1 MKAVIYARYSSD
13 NQREESIEGQMRDC
27 MQYAEYND
35 MQVVGSYIDRA
46 LSAKTDNRPNFQK
59 MIKDSA
65 KRLFDVIIV
74 WKLDRFA
81 RNRFDSAYYKNV
93 LKKNGVRVVS
103 AKESISEG
111 AEGIILESVLEG
123 YAEYYSVEL
132 AEKVT
137 RGMTD
142 NALKAMSNGGITPL
156 GYYLD
161 DEQRL
166 QIDESK
172 APFVREIFQRYA
184 DGEMIK
190 TIIADMNARGVGMTV
205 RMKKKPGKKPYTKP
219 LGYNNV
225 RRMLSN
231 RKYIGEYRLKDIVIE
246 GAIPAIIDKD
256 LFEKV
261 QKRIEVNTR
270 APALH
275 KAEDEYLLTTH
286 LFCGKCKAM
295 MIGDS
300 GTGKK
305 GTVYHYYK
313 CANAKKTHSCDKKTV
328 NKDFIEN
335 AVIKAV
341 MEKIMDDELMEQ
353 LSYKLYDLQMQ
364 ESFLLP
370 ALQAQLADVESGIEN
385 MLNAIQQGIVL
396 DSTKKRLSD
405 LENRKKEL
413 EIEIVQE
420 QIKRPTLTRE
430 QILFGLTRFR
440 KLDLSTQ
447 RGKQTLIDSFVNS
460 IFLFDDYA
468 IITCNYKDGEERITF
483 EDIQNFKLGAYIEN
497 KPEQRCSDL
506 LADGDLIGNRTRVY
520 AVRGRRLNRL
530 TIRPCLNCLC
540 SISYFSFQ
548 GNCFYPSKRNFFYF
562 SEKIFFSHPHVFF
575 DKKRLKA
582 LVLRRLLNKQNNKS
596 ACAAF
601 RIKANPLSAGGCGI

>member
-13 NQREESIEGQMRDC
+13 NQREESIEGQIRDC

-35 MQVVGSYIDRA
+35 IQVVGSYIDRA
-46 LSAKTDNRPNFQK
+46 MSAKTDNRPNFQQ

-81 RNRFDSAYYKNV
+81 RNRFDSAYYKNI
-93 LKKNGVRVVS
+93 LKKNGVRVIS

-132 AEKVT
+132 AEKVN

-161 DEQRL
+161 DEQHL
-166 QIDESK
+166 QIDERK

-190 TIIADMNARGVGMTV
+190 AIIDDMNARGVGITV
-205 RMKKKPGKKPYTKP
+205 RMKKKAGKKAYEKP

-231 RKYIGEYRLKDIVIE
+231 RKYIGEYRFKDIVIE
-246 GAIPAIIDKD
+246 DAIPAIIDKD

-261 QKRIEVNTR
+261 QKRIAVNTR
-270 APALH
+270 APAIH

-300 GTGKK
+300 GKGKK

-313 CANAKKTHSCDKKTV
+313 CVNTKKRHTCDKKAIG
-328 NKDFIEN
+328 KEKIEN

-341 MEKIMDDELMEQ
+341 MDKIMDDKLMEQ

-364 ESFLLP
+364 GSSILP
-370 ALQAQLADVESGIEN
+370 ALQAQLSDVESGIDN

-396 DSTKKRLSD
+396 ESTKKRLSD

-413 EIEIVQE
+413 EIEIAQE
-420 QIKRPTLTRE
+420 QIKHPLLTRE
-430 QILFGLTRFR
+430 QIEFGLTRFR

-447 RGKQTLIDSFVNS
+447 KGRRALIDGFVNT
-460 IFLFDDYA
+460 IYLFDDYA
-468 IITCNYKDGEERITF
+468 IITCNYKEGEEKITF
-483 EDIQNFKLGAYIEN
+483 EDIEDSELGDYIKN
-497 KPEQRCSDL
+497 KPEQECSDL
-506 LADGDLIGNRTRVY
+506 FAFGDPDGNRTHDTTVK
-520 AVRGRRLNRL
+520 GW
-530 TIRPCLNCLC
+530 CLN
-540 SISYFSFQ
+540 
-548 GNCFYPSKRNFFYF
+548 
-562 SEKIFFSHPHVFF
+562 
-575 DKKRLKA
+575 
-582 LVLRRLLNKQNNKS
+582 LLTTGP
-596 ACAAF
+596 
-601 RIKANPLSAGGCGI
+601 RI

>member
-13 NQREESIEGQMRDC
+13 NQREESIEGQLRDC

-35 MQVVGSYIDRA
+35 IQVVGTYIDRA
-46 LSAKTDNRPNFQK
+46 MSAKTDNRPNFQQ

-81 RNRFDSAYYKNV
+81 RNRFDSAYYKNI
-93 LKKNGVRVVS
+93 LKKNGVRVIS

-132 AEKVT
+132 AEKVN

-161 DEQRL
+161 DEQHL
-166 QIDESK
+166 QIDERK

-190 TIIADMNARGVGMTV
+190 AIIDDMNARGVGITV
-205 RMKKKPGKKPYTKP
+205 RMKKKAGKKAYEKP

-231 RKYIGEYRLKDIVIE
+231 RKYIGEYRFKDIVIE
-246 GAIPAIIDKD
+246 DAIPAIIDKD

-261 QKRIEVNTR
+261 QKRIAVNTR
-270 APALH
+270 APAIH

-295 MIGDS
+295 MIGDN
-300 GTGKK
+300 GKGKK

-313 CANAKKTHSCDKKTV
+313 CVNTKKRHTCDKKAIG
-328 NKDFIEN
+328 KEKIEN
-335 AVIKAV
+335 AVIRAV
-341 MEKIMDDELMEQ
+341 MDKIMDDKLMEQ

-364 ESFLLP
+364 GSSILP
-370 ALQAQLADVESGIEN
+370 ALQAQLSDVESGIDN

-396 DSTKKRLSD
+396 ESTKKRLSD

-413 EIEIVQE
+413 EIEIAQE
-420 QIKRPTLTRE
+420 QIKHPLLTRE
-430 QILFGLTRFR
+430 QIEFGLTRFR

-447 RGKQTLIDSFVNS
+447 KGRRALIDGFVNT
-460 IFLFDDYA
+460 IYLFDDYA
-468 IITCNYKDGEERITF
+468 IITCNYKEGEEKITF
-483 EDIQNFKLGAYIEN
+483 EDIEDSELGDYIKN
-497 KPEQRCSDL
+497 KPEQECSDL
-506 LADGDLIGNRTRVY
+506 FAFGDPIGTRTRVT
-520 AVRGRRLNRL
+520 AVKGRCLNRL
-530 TIRPCLNCLC
+530 TMGPIH
-540 SISYFSFQ
+540 FSATHF
-548 GNCFYPSKRNFFYF
+548 
-562 SEKIFFSHPHVFF
+562 I
-575 DKKRLKA
+575 A
-582 LVLRRLLNKQNNKS
+582 LE
-596 ACAAF
+596 
-601 RIKANPLSAGGCGI
+601 

>member
-13 NQREESIEGQMRDC
+13 NQREESIEGQLRDC

-35 MQVVGSYIDRA
+35 IQVVGSYIDRA
-46 LSAKTDNRPNFQK
+46 MSAKTDNRPNFQQ

-65 KRLFDVIIV
+65 KRLFDIIIV

-81 RNRFDSAYYKNV
+81 RNRFDSAYYKNI
-93 LKKNGVRVVS
+93 LKKNGVRVIS

-132 AEKVT
+132 AEKVN

-161 DEQRL
+161 DEQHL
-166 QIDESK
+166 QIDERK

-190 TIIADMNARGVGMTV
+190 TIIDDMNDRGVGITV
-205 RMKKKPGKKPYTKP
+205 RMKKKAGKKAYDKP

-231 RKYIGEYRLKDIVIE
+231 RKYIGEYRFKDIVIE
-246 GAIPAIIDKD
+246 DAIPAIIDKD

-261 QKRIEVNTR
+261 QKRIAVNTR
-270 APALH
+270 APAIH

-300 GTGKK
+300 GKGKK

-313 CANAKKTHSCDKKTV
+313 CVNTKKRHTCDKKAIG
-328 NKDFIEN
+328 KEKIEN

-341 MEKIMDDELMEQ
+341 MDKIMDDKLMEQ

-364 ESFLLP
+364 GSSILP
-370 ALQAQLADVESGIEN
+370 ALQAQLSDVESGIDN

-396 DSTKKRLSD
+396 ESTKKRLSD

-413 EIEIVQE
+413 EIEIAQE
-420 QIKRPTLTRE
+420 QIKHPLLTRE
-430 QILFGLTRFR
+430 QIEFGLTRFR

-447 RGKQTLIDSFVNS
+447 KGRRALIDGFVNT
-460 IFLFDDYA
+460 IYLFDDYA
-468 IITCNYKDGEERITF
+468 IITCNYKDGEEKITF
-483 EDIQNFKLGAYIEN
+483 EDIEDSELGDYIKN
-497 KPEQRCSDL
+497 KPEQECSDL
-506 LADGDLIGNRTRVY
+506 FAFGDLAGNRTRDC

-530 TIRPCLNCLC
+530 TTRPSCN
-540 SISYFSFQ
+540 
-548 GNCFYPSKRNFFYF
+548 
-562 SEKIFFSHPHVFF
+562 
-575 DKKRLKA
+575 A
-582 LVLRRLLNKQNNKS
+582 L
-596 ACAAF
+596 
-601 RIKANPLSAGGCGI
+601 

>member
-13 NQREESIEGQMRDC
+13 NQREESIEGQLRDC

-35 MQVVGSYIDRA
+35 IQVVGSYIDRA
-46 LSAKTDNRPNFQK
+46 MSAKTDNRPNFQQ

-81 RNRFDSAYYKNV
+81 RNRFDSAYYKNI
-93 LKKNGVRVVS
+93 LKKNGVRVIS

-132 AEKVT
+132 AEKVN

-161 DEQRL
+161 DEQHL
-166 QIDESK
+166 QIDERK

-190 TIIADMNARGVGMTV
+190 TIIDDMNARGVGITV
-205 RMKKKPGKKPYTKP
+205 RMKKKAGKKAYNKP

-231 RKYIGEYRLKDIVIE
+231 RKYIGEYRFKDIVIE

-261 QKRIEVNTR
+261 QKRIAVNTR
-270 APALH
+270 APAIH

-300 GTGKK
+300 GKGKK

-313 CANAKKTHSCDKKTV
+313 CVNTKKRHTCDKKAIG
-328 NKDFIEN
+328 KEKIEN

-341 MEKIMDDELMEQ
+341 MDKIMDDKLMEQ

-364 ESFLLP
+364 GSSILP
-370 ALQAQLADVESGIEN
+370 ALQAQLSDVESGIDN

-396 DSTKKRLSD
+396 ESTKKRLFD

-413 EIEIVQE
+413 EIEIAQE
-420 QIKRPTLTRE
+420 QIKHPLLTRE
-430 QILFGLTRFR
+430 QIEFGLTRFR

-447 RGKQTLIDSFVNS
+447 KGRRALIDGFVNT
-460 IFLFDDYA
+460 IYLFDDYA
-468 IITCNYKDGEERITF
+468 IITCNYKEGEEKITF
-483 EDIQNFKLGAYIEN
+483 EDIEDSELGDYIKN
-497 KPEQRCSDL
+497 KPEQECSDL
-506 LADGDLIGNRTRVY
+506 FAFGDPTGTRTRVT
-520 AVRGRRLNRL
+520 AVKGRCLNRL
-530 TIRPCLNCLC
+530 TMGPYVCKPQKR
-540 SISYFSFQ
+540 SFSA
-548 GNCFYPSKRNFFYF
+548 
-562 SEKIFFSHPHVFF
+562 EI
-575 DKKRLKA
+575 
-582 LVLRRLLNKQNNKS
+582 
-596 ACAAF
+596 
-601 RIKANPLSAGGCGI
+601 

>member
-172 APFVREIFQRYA
+172 APFVCEIFQRYA

-231 RKYIGEYRLKDIVIE
+231 RKYIGEYRFKDIVIE

-530 TIRPCLNCLC
+530 TIRPWLICLC
-540 SISYFSFQ
+540 SIAYFFFQ
-548 GNCFYPSKRNFFYF
+548 GNCFCLTEIKFF
-562 SEKIFFSHPHVFF
+562 EKFFSVIESLKKSGKDLRKTALSLKKSEGKSSPRSQNKIKNPPVPHF
-575 DKKRLKA
+575 
-582 LVLRRLLNKQNNKS
+582 
-596 ACAAF
+596 
-601 RIKANPLSAGGCGI
+601 G

>member
-1 MKAVIYARYSSD
+1 
-13 NQREESIEGQMRDC
+13 

-35 MQVVGSYIDRA
+35 IQVVGTYIDRA
-46 LSAKTDNRPNFQK
+46 MSAKTDNRPNFQQ

-81 RNRFDSAYYKNV
+81 RNRFDSAYYKNI
-93 LKKNGVRVVS
+93 LKKNGVRVIS

-132 AEKVT
+132 AEKVN

-161 DEQRL
+161 DEQHL
-166 QIDESK
+166 QIDERK

-190 TIIADMNARGVGMTV
+190 AIIDDMNARGVGITV
-205 RMKKKPGKKPYTKP
+205 RMKKKAGKKAYEKP

-231 RKYIGEYRLKDIVIE
+231 RKYIGEYRFKDIVIE
-246 GAIPAIIDKD
+246 DAIPAIIDKD

-261 QKRIEVNTR
+261 QKRIAVNTR
-270 APALH
+270 APAIH

-300 GTGKK
+300 GKGKR

-313 CANAKKTHSCDKKTV
+313 CVNTKKRHTCDKKAIG
-328 NKDFIEN
+328 KEKIEN

-341 MEKIMDDELMEQ
+341 MDKIMDDKLMEQ

-364 ESFLLP
+364 GSSILP
-370 ALQAQLADVESGIEN
+370 ALQAQLSNVENAIDN
-385 MLNAIQQGIVL
+385 ILNAIQQGIVL
-396 DSTKKRLSD
+396 ESTKKRLSD
-405 LENRKKEL
+405 LENCKKEL

-420 QIKRPTLTRE
+420 QIKHPLLTRK
-430 QILFGLTRFR
+430 QIEFGLTRFR

-447 RGKQTLIDSFVNS
+447 KGRRALIDGFVNT
-460 IFLFDDYA
+460 IYLFDDYA
-468 IITCNYKDGEERITF
+468 IITCNYKEGEEKITF
-483 EDIQNFKLGAYIEN
+483 EDIEDSELGNYIKN
-497 KPEQRCSDL
+497 KPEQECSDL
-506 LADGDLIGNRTRVY
+506 FAFGDPIGTRTRVT
-520 AVRGRRLNRL
+520 AVKGRCLNRL
-530 TIRPCLNCLC
+530 TMGPYRCVRP
-540 SISYFSFQ
+540 
-548 GNCFYPSKRNFFYF
+548 
-562 SEKIFFSHPHVFF
+562 
-575 DKKRLKA
+575 
-582 LVLRRLLNKQNNKS
+582 
-596 ACAAF
+596 
-601 RIKANPLSAGGCGI
+601 

>member
-35 MQVVGSYIDRA
+35 IQVVGSYIDRA

-81 RNRFDSAYYKNV
+81 RNRFDSAYYKNI

-161 DEQRL
+161 DEQHL

-172 APFVREIFQRYA
+172 APFVREIFQRFA

-231 RKYIGEYRLKDIVIE
+231 RKYIGEYRFKDIVIE

-270 APALH
+270 APAIH

-313 CANAKKTHSCDKKTV
+313 CANAKKTHTCDKKTV

-364 ESFLLP
+364 ESSLLS
-370 ALQAQLADVESGIEN
+370 ALQTQLADVESGIEN

-413 EIEIVQE
+413 EIEIAQE
-420 QIKRPTLTRE
+420 QIKRPVLTRE
-430 QILFGLTRFR
+430 QIHFGLTKFR

-447 RGKQTLIDSFVNS
+447 NGKQTLIDGFVNT
-460 IFLFDDYA
+460 IYLFDDYA
-468 IITCNYKDGEERITF
+468 IITCNYKDGEEKITF
-483 EDIQNFKLGAYIEN
+483 EDIENSELGEYIKN
-497 KPEQRCSDL
+497 KSEQGCSDL
-506 LADGDLIGNRTRVY
+506 LADGDPAGNRTRDC
-520 AVRGRRLNRL
+520 AVRGRRLNLLTTRPYSQYFLCWVKQIFASTVVENPRCGFRL
-530 TIRPCLNCLC
+530 IAVQGSARLNLFR
-540 SISYFSFQ
+540 YVD
-548 GNCFYPSKRNFFYF
+548 PASK
-562 SEKIFFSHPHVFF
+562 
-575 DKKRLKA
+575 
-582 LVLRRLLNKQNNKS
+582 
-596 ACAAF
+596 
-601 RIKANPLSAGGCGI
+601 GIIT

>member
-13 NQREESIEGQMRDC
+13 NQREESIEGQLRDC

-35 MQVVGSYIDRA
+35 IQVVGTYIDRA
-46 LSAKTDNRPNFQK
+46 MSAKTDNRPNFQQ

-81 RNRFDSAYYKNV
+81 RNRFDSAYYKNI
-93 LKKNGVRVVS
+93 LKKNGVRVIS
-103 AKESISEG
+103 AKESIFEG

-132 AEKVT
+132 AEKVN

-161 DEQRL
+161 DEQHL
-166 QIDESK
+166 QIDERK

-190 TIIADMNARGVGMTV
+190 AIIDDMNARGVGITV
-205 RMKKKPGKKPYTKP
+205 RMKKKAGKKAYEKP

-231 RKYIGEYRLKDIVIE
+231 RKYIGEYRFKDIVIE
-246 GAIPAIIDKD
+246 DAIPAIIDKD

-261 QKRIEVNTR
+261 QKRIAVNTR
-270 APALH
+270 APAIH

-300 GTGKK
+300 GKGKK

-313 CANAKKTHSCDKKTV
+313 CVNTKKRHTCDKKAIG
-328 NKDFIEN
+328 KEKIEN

-341 MEKIMDDELMEQ
+341 MDKIMDDKLMEQ

-364 ESFLLP
+364 GSSILP
-370 ALQAQLADVESGIEN
+370 ALQTQLSDVESGIDN

-396 DSTKKRLSD
+396 ESTKKRLSD

-413 EIEIVQE
+413 EIEIAQE
-420 QIKRPTLTRE
+420 QIKHPLLTRK
-430 QILFGLTRFR
+430 QIEFGLTRFR

-447 RGKQTLIDSFVNS
+447 KGRRALIDGFVNT
-460 IFLFDDYA
+460 IYLFDDYA
-468 IITCNYKDGEERITF
+468 IITCNYKEGEEKITF
-483 EDIQNFKLGAYIEN
+483 EDIEDSELGDYIKN
-497 KPEQRCSDL
+497 KPEQECSDL
-506 LADGDLIGNRTRVY
+506 FAFGDPDENRTRVT
-520 AVRGRRLNRL
+520 AVKGRCLNRL
-530 TIRPCLNCLC
+530 TTGPNKNR
-540 SISYFSFQ
+540 
-548 GNCFYPSKRNFFYF
+548 
-562 SEKIFFSHPHVFF
+562 
-575 DKKRLKA
+575 KK
-582 LVLRRLLNKQNNKS
+582 
-596 ACAAF
+596 
-601 RIKANPLSAGGCGI
+601 CGIKLSLVAAVGFEPTTYRV

>member
-13 NQREESIEGQMRDC
+13 NQREESIEGQLRDC

-35 MQVVGSYIDRA
+35 IQVVDSYIDRA
-46 LSAKTDNRPNFQK
+46 MSAKTDNRPNFQQ

-81 RNRFDSAYYKNV
+81 RNRFDSAYYKNI
-93 LKKNGVRVVS
+93 LKKNGVRVIS

-132 AEKVT
+132 AEKVN

-161 DEQRL
+161 DEQHL
-166 QIDESK
+166 QIDEKK
-172 APFVREIFQRYA
+172 APFLREIFQRYA

-190 TIIADMNARGVGMTV
+190 TIIDDMNARGVGITV
-205 RMKKKPGKKPYTKP
+205 RMKKKAGKKAYEKP

-231 RKYIGEYRLKDIVIE
+231 RKYIGEYRFKDIVIE
-246 GAIPAIIDKD
+246 DAIPAIIDKD

-261 QKRIEVNTR
+261 QKRIAVNTR
-270 APALH
+270 APAIH

-300 GTGKK
+300 GKGKK

-313 CANAKKTHSCDKKTV
+313 CVNTKKRHTCDKKAIG
-328 NKDFIEN
+328 KEKIEN

-341 MEKIMDDELMEQ
+341 MDKIMDDKLMEQ

-364 ESFLLP
+364 GSSILP
-370 ALQAQLADVESGIEN
+370 ALQTQLSDVESGIDN

-396 DSTKKRLSD
+396 ESTKKRLSD

-413 EIEIVQE
+413 EIEIAQE
-420 QIKRPTLTRE
+420 QIKHPLLTRE
-430 QILFGLTRFR
+430 QIEFGLTRFR

-447 RGKQTLIDSFVNS
+447 KGRRALIDGFVNT
-460 IFLFDDYA
+460 IYLFDDYA
-468 IITCNYKDGEERITF
+468 IITCNYKEGEEKITF
-483 EDIQNFKLGAYIEN
+483 EDIEDSELGDYIKN
-497 KPEQRCSDL
+497 KPEQECSDL
-506 LADGDLIGNRTRVY
+506 FAFGDPDGNRTHDTTVK
-520 AVRGRRLNRL
+520 GW
-530 TIRPCLNCLC
+530 CLNLLTTGPRIQNRRE
-540 SISYFSFQ
+540 S
-548 GNCFYPSKRNFFYF
+548 RFFG
-562 SEKIFFSHPHVFF
+562 SDEWSRTA
-575 DKKRLKA
+575 D
-582 LVLRRLLNKQNNKS
+582 
-596 ACAAF
+596 
-601 RIKANPLSAGGCGI
+601 LSGMNRSL

>member
-13 NQREESIEGQMRDC
+13 NQREESIEGQLRDC

-35 MQVVGSYIDRA
+35 IQVVGSYIDRA
-46 LSAKTDNRPNFQK
+46 MSAKTDNRPNFQQ
-59 MIKDSA
+59 MIKDST

-81 RNRFDSAYYKNV
+81 RNRFDSAYYKNI
-93 LKKNGVRVVS
+93 LKKNGVRVIS

-132 AEKVT
+132 AEKVN

-161 DEQRL
+161 DEQHL
-166 QIDESK
+166 QIDERK

-190 TIIADMNARGVGMTV
+190 TIIDDMNARGVGITV
-205 RMKKKPGKKPYTKP
+205 RMKKKAGKKAYEKP

-231 RKYIGEYRLKDIVIE
+231 RKYIGEYRFKDIVIE
-246 GAIPAIIDKD
+246 DAIPAIIDKD

-261 QKRIEVNTR
+261 QKRIAVNTR
-270 APALH
+270 TPAIH

-300 GTGKK
+300 GKGKK
-305 GTVYHYYK
+305 GTIYHYYK
-313 CANAKKTHSCDKKTV
+313 CVNTKKRHTCDKKAIG
-328 NKDFIEN
+328 KEKIEN

-341 MEKIMDDELMEQ
+341 MDKIMDDKLMEQ

-364 ESFLLP
+364 GSSILP
-370 ALQAQLADVESGIEN
+370 ALQAQLSDVDSGIDN

-396 DSTKKRLSD
+396 ESTKKRLSD

-413 EIEIVQE
+413 EIEIAQE
-420 QIKRPTLTRE
+420 QIKHPLLTRE
-430 QILFGLTRFR
+430 QIEFGLTRFR

-447 RGKQTLIDSFVNS
+447 KGRRALIDGFVNT
-460 IFLFDDYA
+460 IYLFDDYA
-468 IITCNYKDGEERITF
+468 IITCNYKEGEEKITF
-483 EDIQNFKLGAYIEN
+483 KDIEDSELGDYIKN
-497 KPEQRCSDL
+497 KPEQECSDL
-506 LADGDLIGNRTRVY
+506 FAFGEPIELKHELAASMSLSRGSLISTASPFIVE
-520 AVRGRRLNRL
+520 
-530 TIRPCLNCLC
+530 
-540 SISYFSFQ
+540 ISVS
-548 GNCFYPSKRNFFYF
+548 
-562 SEKIFFSHPHVFF
+562 
-575 DKKRLKA
+575 
-582 LVLRRLLNKQNNKS
+582 
-596 ACAAF
+596 
-601 RIKANPLSAGGCGI
+601 LSS

>member
-13 NQREESIEGQMRDC
+13 NQREENIEGQLRDC
-27 MQYAEYND
+27 MQYAE
-35 MQVVGSYIDRA
+35 
-46 LSAKTDNRPNFQK
+46 SAKTDNRPNFQQ

-81 RNRFDSAYYKNV
+81 RNRFDSAYYKNI
-93 LKKNGVRVVS
+93 LKKNGVRVIS

-132 AEKVT
+132 AEKVN

-161 DEQRL
+161 DEQHL
-166 QIDESK
+166 QIDEKK

-190 TIIADMNARGVGMTV
+190 TIIDDMNARGVGITV
-205 RMKKKPGKKPYTKP
+205 RMKKKAGKKAYEKP

-231 RKYIGEYRLKDIVIE
+231 RKYIGEYRFKDIVIE
-246 GAIPAIIDKD
+246 DTIPAIIDKD

-261 QKRIEVNTR
+261 QKRIAVNTR
-270 APALH
+270 APAIH

-300 GTGKK
+300 GKGKK

-313 CANAKKTHSCDKKTV
+313 CVNTKKRHTCDKKAIG
-328 NKDFIEN
+328 KEKIEN

-341 MEKIMDDELMEQ
+341 MDKIMDDKLMEQ

-364 ESFLLP
+364 GSSILP
-370 ALQAQLADVESGIEN
+370 ALQTQLSDVESGIDN

-396 DSTKKRLSD
+396 ESTKKRLSD

-413 EIEIVQE
+413 EIEIAQE
-420 QIKRPTLTRE
+420 QIKHPLLTRE
-430 QILFGLTRFR
+430 QIEFGLTRFR

-447 RGKQTLIDSFVNS
+447 KGRRALIDGFVNT
-460 IFLFDDYA
+460 IYLFDDYA
-468 IITCNYKDGEERITF
+468 IITCNYKEGEEKITF
-483 EDIQNFKLGAYIEN
+483 EDIEDSELGDYIKN
-497 KPEQRCSDL
+497 KPEQECSDL
-506 LADGDLIGNRTRVY
+506 FAFGDPIGTRTRVT
-520 AVRGRRLNRL
+520 AVKGRCLRPLDHGAALLCGKTAPLYSKTKGIIPLDLCFGSDGWIRTADLPGMNR
-530 TIRPCLNCLC
+530 
-540 SISYFSFQ
+540 
-548 GNCFYPSKRNFFYF
+548 
-562 SEKIFFSHPHVFF
+562 
-575 DKKRLKA
+575 
-582 LVLRRLLNKQNNKS
+582 
-596 ACAAF
+596 
-601 RIKANPLSAGGCGI
+601 PL